1 VRGIYYSIERLNTW
15 VGERV
20 MWLTSALVVLI
31 FADVVL
37 RYLFSSTSAW
47 VMELE
52 WHLFSLIFLLCA
64 GYTLNNDQ
72 HVRVDLFY
80 ARMPRKGKAWVD
92 LLGTLLFLLP
102 WCAIVIY
109 TSFKY
114 AENSFAFREMSP
126 DPGGLPARYI
136 IKFAITVGFSLLM
149 LQGIALVLKSL
160 RIILI
165 SESAPKQD

>member
-1 VRGIYYSIERLNTW
+1 
-15 VGERV
+15 

-64 GYTLNNDQ
+64 GYTLKNDQ

-80 ARMPRKGKAWVD
+80 ARLTRRGKAWVD
-92 LLGTLLFLLP
+92 LIGTLLFLLP

-136 IKFAITVGFSLLM
+136 IKFAITAGFSLLM
-149 LQGIALVLKSL
+149 LQGVALVLKSL
-160 RIILI
+160 RVILVPT
-165 SESAPKQD
+165 SNPKED

>member
-1 VRGIYYSIERLNTW
+1 
-15 VGERV
+15 

-52 WHLFSLIFLLCA
+52 WHLFALIFLLCA

>member
-1 VRGIYYSIERLNTW
+1 MRGIYHSIERLNTW

-52 WHLFSLIFLLCA
+52 WHLFALIFLLCA
-64 GYTLNNDQ
+64 GYTLKHDQ

-80 ARMPRKGKAWVD
+80 ARMSRRGKAWVD

-136 IKFAITVGFSLLM
+136 IKFAITAGFSLLM
-149 LQGIALVLKSL
+149 LQGVALVLKSL
-160 RIILI
+160 RVILVPT
-165 SESAPKQD
+165 SEPKKD

>member
-1 VRGIYYSIERLNTW
+1 MRGIYHSIERLNTW

-52 WHLFSLIFLLCA
+52 WHLFALIFLLCA
-64 GYTLNNDQ
+64 GYTLNHDQ

-80 ARMPRKGKAWVD
+80 TRMTQKGKAWVD
-92 LLGTLLFLLP
+92 FLGTLFFLLP

-114 AENSFAFREMSP
+114 AENSFVFREMSP
-126 DPGGLPARYI
+126 DPGGLPARYL

-149 LQGIALVLKSL
+149 LQGVALILKSL
-160 RIILI
+160 RTILI
-165 SESAPKQD
+165 SEQKPKQD